1 MNESFETVLRNFV
14 ELKSLER
21 EAYNLYKKILPAIT
35 DPADQKKLEII
46 MADELRHENM
56 VQGIIDL
63 IQAHP

>member
-1 MNESFETVLRNFV
+1 MNDSIDTLLRNFSD
-14 ELKSLER
+14 LKGLER

-35 DPADQKKLEII
+35 DPTDQKKLETI